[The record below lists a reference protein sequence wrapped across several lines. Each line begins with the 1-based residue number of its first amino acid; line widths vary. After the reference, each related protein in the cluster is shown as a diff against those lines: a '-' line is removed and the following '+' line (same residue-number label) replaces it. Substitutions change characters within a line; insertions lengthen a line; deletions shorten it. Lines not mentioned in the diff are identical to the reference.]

1 MLYLFYSVNY
11 LPKRIF
17 IHMTKAQLKQLVREA
32 IQEMSTDV
40 SIDQLKDYFLKNPD
54 KLELDLSGGEDVGVS
69 EDSEYMGRN
78 LTVDEAEELQ
88 HDRDF
93 MKNIINAKGI
103 TKHDAVFGGRYES
116 KGFTKAKLKKLIKEV
131 LSEQTTLSKL
141 PPQVKYL
148 FIDDINDVSH
158 VVKFINDNDV
168 KSVYLI
174 LGSDAIE
181 MGMMVDDP
189 EAWYMSDMPNDH
201 THKAL
206 ISVN

>member
-1 MLYLFYSVNY
+1 
-11 LPKRIF
+11 
-17 IHMTKAQLKQLVREA
+17 MTKAQLKQLVREA

-116 KGFTKAKLKKLIKEV
+116 KGFTKAKLKQIIREA
-131 LSEQTTLSKL
+131 
-141 PPQVKYL
+141 
-148 FIDDINDVSH
+148 I
-158 VVKFINDNDV
+158 
-168 KSVYLI
+168 
-174 LGSDAIE
+174 IE
-181 MGMMVDDP
+181 MQSTGGVTRDLGFANGWSNEQRQQVRALTKDGTLKTSEEGRGVERYTYTLKQPLVSDVTVGSMTIPKGTSVITYRVDS
-189 EAWYMSDMPNDH
+189 SD
-201 THKAL
+201 
-206 ISVN
+206 